1 MVVPARRLLR
11 TGGLEQTPQRPANGG
26 LLLYYR
32 HYTQK
37 PFRGRPRANLV
48 LTPVYDN
55 YRSHLLRDAEER
67 AARTSSGSSVISD
80 RQRVVLPSS
89 TLLHHPPTLTMC
101 F

>member
-1 MVVPARRLLR
+1 MPSGVFWLGSWRNIAISLIDLG
-11 TGGLEQTPQRPANGG
+11 TG
-26 LLLYYR
+26 
-32 HYTQK
+32 
-37 PFRGRPRANLV
+37 V
-48 LTPVYDN
+48 LSVNAVYDN